1 MTNEQKALNL
11 LGLATRAGKLVSGED
26 LTIKQVRSEKAKV
39 VIIANDASENTR
51 KKISDKCQYYEI
63 PYTIQYSKAEL
74 SQAIG
79 KERTIVCLTD
89 AGFAKKIRELLS
101 I

>member
-11 LGLATRAGKLVSGED
+11 LGLATRAGKLISGED
-26 LTIKQVRSEKAKV
+26 LTLKQVRSHQAKV
-39 VIIANDASENTR
+39 VLIAKDASENTQ
-51 KKISDKCQYYEI
+51 KKISDKCQYYNI
-63 PYTIQYSKAEL
+63 PYTVQYSKAEL

-79 KERTIVCLTD
+79 KGRTILCLTD
-89 AGFAKKIRELLS
+89 SGFAKKIRELLS

>member
-1 MTNEQKALNL
+1 MRNEQKVLNL
-11 LGLATRAGKLVSGED
+11 LGLATRAGKLISGED
-26 LTIKQVRSEKAKV
+26 LTLKEIRLEQAKIV
-39 VIIANDASENTR
+39 FIANDASENTR
-51 KKISDKCQYYEI
+51 KKISDKCQYYKI
-63 PYTIQYSKAEL
+63 PYTIQYSRAEI

>member
-26 LTIKQVRSEKAKV
+26 LTIKHVRSEKAKV

>member
-1 MTNEQKALNL
+1 MKNEQKALNL
-11 LGLATRAGKLVSGED
+11 LGLATRAGKLVSGEE
-26 LTIKQVRSEKAKV
+26 LTIKQVRSENARV
-39 VIIANDASENTR
+39 VIIASDASENTR
-51 KKISDKCQYYEI
+51 KKVSDKCQHYEI
-63 PYTIQYSKAEL
+63 PYTVQFTKIEL

-79 KERTIVCLTD
+79 KERTIICLTD